1 MKTEFTKKFPKS
13 FHDMKSKF
21 RWCRNFVLHVREEF
35 ERVKAGGSEYWTWRS
50 SRKQVLSGQNRVPDT
65 QEAYQYYLA
74 TYRYTEDLRSHSA
87 TGAGGHTTNL
97 SHFCSD

>member
-1 MKTEFTKKFPKS
+1 
-13 FHDMKSKF
+13 MKSKF

-74 TYRYTEDLRSHSA
+74 TYRYTEDLRSQ
-87 TGAGGHTTNL
+87 GAEGQTIFYI
-97 SHFCSD
+97 FCSD

>member
-1 MKTEFTKKFPKS
+1 
-13 FHDMKSKF
+13 MKSKF

-87 TGAGGHTTNL
+87 RGQL
-97 SHFCSD
+97 VIQLISHISVQIDPLQSEEEDQRHCR